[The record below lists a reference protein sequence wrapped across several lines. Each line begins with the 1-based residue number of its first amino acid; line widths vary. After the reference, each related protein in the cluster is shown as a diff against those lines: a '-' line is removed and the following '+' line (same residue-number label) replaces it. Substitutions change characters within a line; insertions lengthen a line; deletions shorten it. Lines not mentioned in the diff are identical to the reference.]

1 MSERLAVPLAAL
13 SGLYDLFAELDRA
26 ASRSRCLAERF
37 VEAEQI
43 GFGARDIPAASA
55 ETDGDRLMRLIREC
69 SA

>member
-1 MSERLAVPLAAL
+1 MSDRPGLPLAAL

-26 ASRSRCLAERF
+26 ASRSRDLTEHF

-43 GFGARDIPAASA
+43 GFGEREASPAPA
-55 ETDGDRLMRLIREC
+55 ETDGDRLMRLLRDC